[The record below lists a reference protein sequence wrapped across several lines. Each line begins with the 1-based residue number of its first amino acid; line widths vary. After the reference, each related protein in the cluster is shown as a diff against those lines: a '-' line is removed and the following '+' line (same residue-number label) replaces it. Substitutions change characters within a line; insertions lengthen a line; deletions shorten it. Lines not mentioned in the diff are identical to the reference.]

1 METTEDKTVEKGLDL
16 SELKSLSF
24 GPAWSTTD
32 SKDTNISKVSS
43 TKSIPQKKEKRHVG
57 EARKRPI
64 NHIYF
69 KPTVEVSFHPEEES
83 FKKLTKALRISSKT
97 YQLFEIVQLLI
108 NKYEHFFIAIRP
120 QKIKDK
126 DNGFLYISVPDH
138 LPFES
143 EDEAIENVMNNH
155 IDKFFDTEAV
165 KIDPPKG
172 SFQAIA
178 RCTQSGA
185 LIGPPNYHRY
195 PELIRTHLNK
205 SLLNKKIAEK
215 SIELVK
221 DKELI
226 DKWLEQM
233 SYQTRYIA
241 KNALIKE
248 ENNEPT
254 VLDSLEKVRH
264 HLLTHCKKEVIMSS
278 KSVKL
283 PGTKISELP
292 KKSNIYQS
300 IQFALKEQK
309 KFPLETANHL
319 RSRLRKLNFNIY
331 KNGSKGISYVC
342 NKKPIT
348 KTEDQVFTESV
359 EKLINF
365 IKENPD
371 IKYFEVPNIYLK
383 LPTQTPE
390 QTNNDNTFDTS
401 KDNKETLSEKESPV
415 LDNEQKTILNEVHR
429 DLRWLVEEGY
439 VTRYSDDSLFIKQ
452 I

>member
-16 SELKSLSF
+16 SELKSWSF
-24 GPAWSTTD
+24 GPAWSVTN
-32 SKDTNISKVSS
+32 SKDTNINEVSS
-43 TKSIPQKKEKRHVG
+43 KRTIQQKKGKRHLG

-64 NHIYF
+64 NHSHF
-69 KPTVEVSFHPEEES
+69 KPTVEVSFHSEEE
-83 FKKLTKALRISSKT
+83 FFQKLAKALHASSKT

-108 NKYEHFFIAIRP
+108 NKYEHFFITIRP

-126 DNGFLYISVPDH
+126 DNGFLYVSVPDH
-138 LPFES
+138 LPFEN
-143 EDEAIENVMNNH
+143 EDEAIENVINNH

-165 KIDPPKG
+165 KVDPPKG

-178 RCTQSGA
+178 RGTQSGA

-205 SLLNKKIAEK
+205 SILNKKTAEK

-221 DKELI
+221 DKDLI
-226 DKWLEQM
+226 DKWMEQM

-241 KNALIKE
+241 KNSLIKE
-248 ENNEPT
+248 ENSEPI

-264 HLLTHCKKEVIMSS
+264 HLLTHCKKDVIISS
-278 KSVKL
+278 KSVKF
-283 PGTKISELP
+283 PGIRINELP

-319 RSRLRKLNFNIY
+319 RGRLRKLNFNIY
-331 KNGSKGISYVC
+331 KKGSKGISYVS

-348 KTEDQVFTESV
+348 KTKDQVFTESV

-371 IKYFEVPNIYLK
+371 IKYFRVPNFYLK
-383 LPTQTPE
+383 LPTSSPE
-390 QTNNDNTFDTS
+390 QTSHDKTS
-401 KDNKETLSEKESPV
+401 NPSKENPSEKVFSS
-415 LDNEQKTILNEVHR
+415 LNNEQKVKLNEVHR